1 MTKRRP
7 RAKGPHPQPNVLRY
21 SEGNP
26 VRSMRWPPNT
36 WAVLGDLQVQH
47 HHKVKVNRIA
57 KVAVEWGLAFLETLS
72 PQLRS
77 RILGVKGERPLTFE
91 EQQRLRVELETKLG
105 NLAGTFRLNDRLA
118 FALPAPAKQLI
129 RQEAQR
135 SHVSMSVIARRR
147 IILQEAT

>member
-1 MTKRRP
+1 
-7 RAKGPHPQPNVLRY
+7 
-21 SEGNP
+21 
-26 VRSMRWPPNT
+26 MRWPPGT
-36 WAVLGDLQVQH
+36 WARLGDLQVQQ

-91 EQQRLRVELETKLG
+91 EQQRLRTELETKLG
-105 NLAGTFRLNDRLA
+105 SLAGTFRLNERLA

-129 RQEAQR
+129 RQEAER

-147 IILQEAT
+147 IILQEGAQ